1 MNGVSHGSDVHAVTT
16 AILGVCGGLRGFA
29 KHYAAQ
35 FNAAAEGSQMRTS
48 MLLAGMRLI
57 TQDANEL
64 DATAV
69 KPENMSDEELTAYLK
84 AAVK

>member
-1 MNGVSHGSDVHAVTT
+1 
-16 AILGVCGGLRGFA
+16 
-29 KHYAAQ
+29 
-35 FNAAAEGSQMRTS
+35 MRTS

-64 DATAV
+64 DAPAV